1 MKMRMKNELTNV
13 LIAGLSLR
21 VQDGIKV
28 LLTGQPGLG
37 LILQADT
44 IPFAEK
50 LFCDYFPGLVFL
62 DFEQPEG
69 EIAGFL
75 SLIEATDPK
84 IFRVGIVDTP
94 RKGLVALEVGVDS
107 VLVRGFSQDELTA
120 RVREATAHQFQ

>member
-1 MKMRMKNELTNV
+1 MRTENERTDV
-13 LIAGLSLR
+13 LITGLSVR
-21 VQDGIKV
+21 VQEGIKV
-28 LLTGQPGLG
+28 LLAGQPGLG

-44 IPFAEK
+44 IQIAEK

-69 EIAGFL
+69 EIAHFL
-75 SLIEATDPK
+75 GLIEAMDPK

-94 RKGLVALEVGVDS
+94 RKGQVALETGVDS

-120 RVREATAHQFQ
+120 RVREATARRFQ